1 MNSKDTQPG
10 LRLVAEGSNTKPP
23 AADSGNLESKI
34 LVHKGPTLSS
44 VPKGSIWAILTV
56 DPAGRLVFS
65 IETEGGSEA
74 QMRTLLEGTL
84 LAHTEVLHQYM
95 DNGRPS
101 VNDLIRPEW
110 RARVTE
116 TASPAEPVKT

>member
-1 MNSKDTQPG
+1 MNNKDTQAG
-10 LRLVAEGSNTKPP
+10 LRLVAAGSSAKPT

-34 LVHKGPTLSS
+34 LTHKGPTLSS

-56 DPAGRLVFS
+56 DPTDRLVFS
-65 IETEGGSEA
+65 IETEGGSGA
-74 QMRTLLEGTL
+74 QLKTLLEGTL
-84 LAHTEVLHQYM
+84 LAHTEVMHQYM

-101 VNDLIRPEW
+101 VNDLIPTEW

-116 TASPAEPVKT
+116 NSSPAEPVKT